1 MGAEKEFP
9 NNVTLTIDGIRVTVP
24 QGTLI
29 VNAAKK
35 AGIDIPVFC
44 YHPKMEP
51 VGMCR
56 MCLVEIGRPVID
68 RTTGQT
74 ALEADGSP
82 KVQFGPK
89 LETACTT
96 PVTEGMVVLN
106 ASEKAKAGRED
117 IIEFLLTSHPLDCPI
132 CDKGGECPL
141 QNLTMGF
148 GPGESRYLYD
158 EKKHLA
164 KHVPLGGLIFLDR
177 ERCIQCGRCVRFQD
191 EVVDEPV
198 IGFSQRGRSLEIV
211 TFSEPGFDSY
221 FSGNTTDICPVGAL
235 TTADFRFGAR
245 PWELKLAASICTQ
258 CPVGCNITFNVRRE
272 AVSNGK
278 VVVKRVMPR
287 QNEQVNEIWICDK
300 GRFNYQYTE
309 YANLLNQPLV
319 RKNGDLTPAA
329 WDEALD
335 LVAGEL
341 CEAGNQLL
349 TLASGRLSNEDLFN
363 LSELTRSQGGQAVL
377 YSTMAGGNLVAQV
390 GLGKGTNFAT
400 MGSDTAIL
408 VVACDLEE
416 EAPIWWLR
424 LKQAADRGAR
434 LIVVNPRQTRLDSY
448 ATQVIRYPY
457 GSEAAV
463 ILAMVNSL
471 SAKRPDIPESPGT
484 QKADILEAAQ
494 TFAGAKN
501 AVILFGSEGTGLKAS
516 EALAQACA
524 NLLITSGHTGRENN
538 GLLGVWQRAN
548 DQGAWDLGFRPVE
561 DLRSAFQSSKL
572 LYLAAVDPF
581 RDDPSLKN
589 ILNNPQSKP
598 FIVVQELALTE
609 TAQLADVVFP
619 VQAYTEREGSLT
631 SGERRVQRYFAAVPE
646 AVGSLPDFGVVAQIA
661 QRLNIGLEGKVAA
674 RVMNQIA
681 ASIPDYAGLHYLQLS
696 QVEEQW
702 PIVGRSDLYYGGTT
716 YENRQGLGVQI
727 APSSQRGAQPALG
740 WVQPPVLNYPENGL
754 LAVPVT
760 RLYDRGSTLQF
771 SSTLQPRLPEPSIIL
786 NPDDARLWGIS
797 EGDVLAVTAGENTSR
812 LAARVEAGT
821 PQGVALVPRSLGLY
835 LNNPLP
841 IQIKVVETARKYPS
855 AKTELIAADQV

>member
-1 MGAEKEFP
+1 
-9 NNVTLTIDGIRVTVP
+9 
-24 QGTLI
+24 
-29 VNAAKK
+29 
-35 AGIDIPVFC
+35 
-44 YHPKMEP
+44 
-51 VGMCR
+51 
-56 MCLVEIGRPVID
+56 
-68 RTTGQT
+68 
-74 ALEADGSP
+74 
-82 KVQFGPK
+82 
-89 LETACTT
+89 
-96 PVTEGMVVLN
+96 
-106 ASEKAKAGRED
+106 
-117 IIEFLLTSHPLDCPI
+117 
-132 CDKGGECPL
+132 
-141 QNLTMGF
+141 
-148 GPGESRYLYD
+148 
-158 EKKHLA
+158 
-164 KHVPLGGLIFLDR
+164 
-177 ERCIQCGRCVRFQD
+177 
-191 EVVDEPV
+191 
-198 IGFSQRGRSLEIV
+198 
-211 TFSEPGFDSY
+211 
-221 FSGNTTDICPVGAL
+221 
-235 TTADFRFGAR
+235 
-245 PWELKLAASICTQ
+245 
-258 CPVGCNITFNVRRE
+258 
-272 AVSNGK
+272 
-278 VVVKRVMPR
+278 
-287 QNEQVNEIWICDK
+287 
-300 GRFNYQYTE
+300 
-309 YANLLNQPLV
+309 
-319 RKNGDLTPAA
+319 
-329 WDEALD
+329 
-335 LVAGEL
+335 
-341 CEAGNQLL
+341 
-349 TLASGRLSNEDLFN
+349 
-363 LSELTRSQGGQAVL
+363 
-377 YSTMAGGNLVAQV
+377 
-390 GLGKGTNFAT
+390 
-400 MGSDTAIL
+400 
-408 VVACDLEE
+408 
-416 EAPIWWLR
+416 
-424 LKQAADRGAR
+424 
-434 LIVVNPRQTRLDSY
+434 
-448 ATQVIRYPY
+448 
-457 GSEAAV
+457 
-463 ILAMVNSL
+463 
-471 SAKRPDIPESPGT
+471 
-484 QKADILEAAQ
+484 
-494 TFAGAKN
+494 
-501 AVILFGSEGTGLKAS
+501 
-516 EALAQACA
+516 
-524 NLLITSGHTGRENN
+524 
-538 GLLGVWQRAN
+538 LLGVWQRAN